1 MRGVRYH
8 DGFFCFHCRRQ
19 GTAHDLQRGF
29 RCRCHGIVPGKKRAA
44 VRDRGNDRCV
54 HQHFVVQHDPDI
66 LSLVRRGRF
75 REPFPSFVG
84 HHDADAVLS
93 GLVAVLR
100 RFDLV
105 PAQDDLSVRI
115 QEEDLALRAEQ
126 PGQVRILHIRD
137 LCPDPAGFGQFQL
150 RLVDSFALQ
159 PFPHHVHDAPGQ
171 FFPVARG
178 VLREG
183 KFDDHPV
190 RKIRRSGFFRAGDSR
205 HCQKYRCQCQGQHSF
220 HHIVFSILL
229 FGERLNLV
237 QWLGVAVVMA
247 ALFLSSRSRGHDT
260 DKVTSAKGVAYMV
273 VSVLSGAAS
282 ALWDKV
288 ILKNLE
294 PLFVQSWANLYITV
308 LLALVLL
315 VHYWVEKEQFQ
326 RFTWDWSILLIAVLI
341 TVADALYFFAMKD
354 PNGMVSIIS
363 MIRRTSV
370 VVTFV
375 GGALLFKEGHIR
387 DKAVVMVLM
396 LTGVALLLGG
406 SA

>member
-1 MRGVRYH
+1 MWLWLTVGSALLLGVY
-8 DGFFCFHCRRQ
+8 DI
-19 GTAHDLQRGF
+19 A
-29 RCRCHGIVPGKKRAA
+29 KKRALSRNSVYWILFLSTALTTVFLSPFLSKGPLSDHFSLIFKA
-44 VRDRGNDRCV
+44 VLVSVSWISGLKAMECLPLTTVSTIKASRPM
-54 HQHFVVQHDPDI
+54 FVV
-66 LSLVRRGRF
+66 
-75 REPFPSFVG
+75 
-84 HHDADAVLS
+84 
-93 GLVAVLR
+93 
-100 RFDLV
+100 
-105 PAQDDLSVRI
+105 
-115 QEEDLALRAEQ
+115 
-126 PGQVRILHIRD
+126 
-137 LCPDPAGFGQFQL
+137 
-150 RLVDSFALQ
+150 
-159 PFPHHVHDAPGQ
+159 
-171 FFPVARG
+171 
-178 VLREG
+178 
-183 KFDDHPV
+183 
-190 RKIRRSGFFRAGDSR
+190 
-205 HCQKYRCQCQGQHSF
+205 
-220 HHIVFSILL
+220 VFSILL

-315 VHYWVEKEQFQ
+315 VHYLVEKEQFQ

>member
-1 MRGVRYH
+1 MNEHKTSVFSNGLLWFGAGISIAEILTGMLLAPLGFAKAFAAIILGHLIGGVVMYLA
-8 DGFFCFHCRRQ
+8 GLI
-19 GTAHDLQRGF
+19 G
-29 RCRCHGIVPGKKRAA
+29 
-44 VRDRGNDRCV
+44 
-54 HQHFVVQHDPDI
+54 
-66 LSLVRRGRF
+66 GRTGGSAM
-75 REPFPSFVG
+75 ET
-84 HHDADAVLS
+84 
-93 GLVAVLR
+93 
-100 RFDLV
+100 
-105 PAQDDLSVRI
+105 VRI
-115 QEEDLALRAEQ
+115 SFGTQGAKLFAGLNVIQLIGWTAVMVASAALAANT
-126 PGQVRILHIRD
+126 IAAI
-137 LCPDPAGFGQFQL
+137 
-150 RLVDSFALQ
+150 
-159 PFPHHVHDAPGQ
+159 
-171 FFPVARG
+171 G
-178 VLREG
+178 VSWWSLIIG
-183 KFDDHPV
+183 AFIAVWIVMGLKNLS
-190 RKIRRSGFFRAGDSR
+190 KIN
-205 HCQKYRCQCQGQHSF
+205 
-220 HHIVFSILL
+220 V
-229 FGERLNLV
+229 
-237 QWLGVAVVMA
+237 VVMA

-315 VHYWVEKEQFQ
+315 VHYLVEKEQFQ

-406 SA
+406 WA